1 MRPGLRLTRLTL
13 SQFRSY
19 AALDWRPAADVVVM
33 TGPNGAGKTN
43 LLEAI
48 SLLAP
53 GRGLRGTRIAEV
65 IRQGQTAWAVHG
77 RFETPGGEMEIG
89 TGTVPEAASD
99 RRIFRLDGVAPR
111 NQAELGA
118 RYACVWLTPQM
129 DRLFQEGASGRR
141 RFLDRLVYA
150 FEPSHAREVAAY
162 EAAMAGRNRLLAEGR
177 GDRVWL
183 AGLEDSMAR
192 HAVAVSAARAA
203 LVARMNAAPAA
214 GAFPAA
220 LLGLACEIGQH
231 LAAHPAVE
239 TEDWLR
245 GVLQANRGADAA
257 AGSARQGA
265 HRADLTMADAATGL
279 AAAQASTGQQKAL
292 LLGMIL
298 GHAGLL
304 SAARGF
310 APLLLLD
317 EPLVHLDATR
327 RDALFD
333 TLLRLPAQSF
343 LTGTDSG
350 PFLALRGAAAG
361 FMVQPGGDLRADP
374 ALGP

>member
-1 MRPGLRLTRLTL
+1 
-13 SQFRSY
+13 
-19 AALDWRPAADVVVM
+19 
-33 TGPNGAGKTN
+33 
-43 LLEAI
+43 
-48 SLLAP
+48 
-53 GRGLRGTRIAEV
+53 
-65 IRQGQTAWAVHG
+65 
-77 RFETPGGEMEIG
+77 MEIG

-257 AGSARQGA
+257 ARARSLRAGPCVGAPNSAIAAIPAARAPRLAGTASRQPLRPVTSVAVAGSGSSCGRCGTVARMRSANPAGTGGAVTSPSARSSS
-265 HRADLTMADAATGL
+265 RSCD
-279 AAAQASTGQQKAL
+279 SPAL
-292 LLGMIL
+292 L
-298 GHAGLL
+298 
-304 SAARGF
+304 
-310 APLLLLD
+310 P
-317 EPLVHLDATR
+317 
-327 RDALFD
+327 
-333 TLLRLPAQSF
+333 
-343 LTGTDSG
+343 
-350 PFLALRGAAAG
+350 AG
-361 FMVQPGGDLRADP
+361 FMPHARHSNRASR
-374 ALGP
+374 AN